1 VSRRIAVLLVGL
13 LFVLGCDRDEKRVAA
28 PRTPPPAVD
37 DSTPQDGGTVVRRLD
52 ADVVT
57 LNPVAAATI
66 VDRHV
71 DNLIYSPMVHLDE
84 QLQPVAGLAESWDI
98 SADGKLY
105 RFSLNQKATF
115 SDGTP
120 VRASDVLFTLRK
132 IIDPASEAVQV
143 IGAFEHLDLARTRV
157 IDDHTIEVAFRQP
170 LAAQLIRFN
179 DLLVLPEHV
188 YSKGNF
194 RTDYNFTA
202 VGSGPYKLLRRDAGK
217 EIVLV
222 RRADYWGK
230 RPSAERIVFKVIVDY
245 GTAWN
250 ALKRG
255 DIDETRV
262 ASDVWQRE
270 RQNPALT
277 KTIDFRRFYTLS
289 FNFITWN
296 TRHPHLSD
304 KRVRRALAMCIP
316 MEAVIKDLYH
326 GTARM
331 MSGPFTPD
339 DYAYNPNVE
348 AVRYD
353 LEGAKALLASAGWTD
368 TNGDG
373 TLDRDGKPFTI
384 ELMIMSGGA
393 ATAQFAQ
400 MVQGEMKKIGLGAEL
415 VTIDPS
421 VALQRIGKG
430 NYQAAYLGFELDADN
445 DPYSILHSSQ
455 APPRGQNFA
464 YYRNAE
470 VDALIETARRE
481 LDRSKRKDLYW
492 KVHQIVADD
501 QPYTFTVQVSSK
513 WGINRR
519 LRGVE
524 ESRGY
529 GLFRW
534 FPGEQ
539 AWWIPRELRT
549 HDRPAR

>member
-1 VSRRIAVLLVGL
+1 
-13 LFVLGCDRDEKRVAA
+13 VAA
-28 PRTPPPAVD
+28 PPAPRPVVND
-37 DSTPQDGGTVVRRLD
+37 NTPQDGGTIVRRLD

-57 LNPVAAATI
+57 LNPVSAASMA
-66 VDRHV
+66 DRHV
-71 DNLIYSPMVHLDE
+71 DNLLYTPMVHLDDRLE
-84 QLQPVAGLAESWDI
+84 PIAGLAESWDI

-105 RFSLNQKATF
+105 RFELNEKATF

-143 IGAFEHLDLARTRV
+143 LGAFENLDLTRTRV

-170 LAAQLIRFN
+170 LASQLLRFN

-194 RTDYNFTA
+194 RGDYNSTA
-202 VGSGPYKLLRRDAGK
+202 VGSGPYKLVSREAGK
-217 EIVLV
+217 EIVV
-222 RRADYWGK
+222 ARRADYWGK
-230 RPSAERIVFKVIVDY
+230 RPSAERVIFKVIVDH

-255 DIDETRV
+255 DIDETRI

-270 RQNPALT
+270 RENPELSR
-277 KTIDFRRFYTLS
+277 TIDFRRFYTFS

-296 TRHPHLSD
+296 TRNPHLSD

-326 GTARM
+326 GTARV

-339 DYAYNPNVE
+339 DYAYNPNVQP
-348 AVRYD
+348 VRYD
-353 LEGAKALLASAGWTD
+353 PEGAKALLAAAGWTD
-368 TNGDG
+368 SNGDG
-373 TLDRDGKPFTI
+373 VLDRNGKPFKI
-384 ELMIMSGGA
+384 ELLIIAGGA
-393 ATAQFAQ
+393 ATAQFGQ
-400 MVQGEMKKIGLGAEL
+400 MVQAEAKKIGLPVELATAEQ
-415 VTIDPS
+415 S
-421 VALQRIGKG
+421 VVLQRISSG
-430 NYQAAYLGFELDADN
+430 NYGAAYLGFELDADN

-455 APPRGQNFA
+455 TPPRGQN
-464 YYRNAE
+464 YSHYRNPE
-470 VDALIETARRE
+470 VDSLIETARRE

-492 KVHQIVADD
+492 KVHQLVSDD

-513 WGINRR
+513 WGVNRR
-519 LRGVE
+519 LRGVA

-549 HDRPAR
+549 HDRPAN